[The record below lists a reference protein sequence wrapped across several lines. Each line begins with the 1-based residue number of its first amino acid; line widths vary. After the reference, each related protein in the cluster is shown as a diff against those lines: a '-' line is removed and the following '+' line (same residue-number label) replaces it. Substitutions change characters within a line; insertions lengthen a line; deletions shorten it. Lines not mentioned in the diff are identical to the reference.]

1 MDGTRNLP
9 AAAGEAGAERIVY
22 AGAVGTIGLPAGG
35 PLGTEAAPVSLE
47 DMSGR
52 CKRSKFLAEQAAL
65 EFAAN
70 GLPVVIA
77 NPAAPVG
84 ERDFKPTP
92 TGGIVRDFL
101 TGRMPAFVDTGLNL
115 VDVRDA
121 ARGRLQAAEK
131 GRLGERYPLGAEN
144 LTLQEI
150 FERLAAITGRPAPA
164 VRTPYALAF
173 AAGAVSTAWAALT
186 GAAPRVPLEGVR
198 MARRKM
204 FVDTSKAREELGFEP
219 GPVTAALK
227 RAVCWFRRQ

>member
-70 GLPVVIA
+70 GLPVVLV

-101 TGRMPAFVDTGLNL
+101 TGRMPAFLDTGLNL

-150 FERLAAITGRPAPA
+150 FDRLRRSPAGPRP
-164 VRTPYALAF
+164 
-173 AAGAVSTAWAALT
+173 
-186 GAAPRVPLEGVR
+186 
-198 MARRKM
+198 
-204 FVDTSKAREELGFEP
+204 
-219 GPVTAALK
+219 
-227 RAVCWFRRQ
+227 Q